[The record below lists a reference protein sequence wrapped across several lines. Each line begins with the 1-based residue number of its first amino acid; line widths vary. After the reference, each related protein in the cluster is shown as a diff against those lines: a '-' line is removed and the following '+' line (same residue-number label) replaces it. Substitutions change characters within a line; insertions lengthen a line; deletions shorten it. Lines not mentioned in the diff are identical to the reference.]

1 MIIPNDHT
9 AARLPLTMANPE
21 QQQQSLNELLKWSV
35 ENSDASRNDPSVGAP
50 KDSSKG
56 LNQDALAQLL
66 GAPSDADR
74 MRQAMTA
81 IIAPLDQVDLENKM
95 IAWDNLEQLIEQIDN
110 ANNLESL
117 GMWPLLVQQLENAE
131 PDMRTGAAGVMGTA
145 VQNNIK
151 AQEKLLEHGALPILA
166 KIGVDDSDKAT
177 RKKAVS
183 ALSSEVRN
191 YQPGLDELEKHVPAH
206 LWGGQRGL
214 DAGDMEGVDE
224 VIQKLR
230 VHAARP

>member
-1 MIIPNDHT
+1 
-9 AARLPLTMANPE
+9 MANPE

-35 ENSDASRNDPSVGAP
+35 ENSDVSRNDPNVPTPADP
-50 KDSSKG
+50 NKG
-56 LNQDALAQLL
+56 LNTQALGELF
-66 GAPSDADR
+66 GAPSDADL
-74 MRQAMTA
+74 MRAAMTA
-81 IIAPLDQVDLENKM
+81 IIAPADQISLDDKI

-117 GMWPLLVQQLENAE
+117 GMWPLLVQQLENEEA
-131 PDMRTGAAGVMGTA
+131 DMRTGAAAVMGTA

-151 AQEKLLEHGALPILA
+151 AQEKLLEHGALPKLA
-166 KIGVDDSDKAT
+166 KIAVEDQDKVT

-191 YQPGLDELEKHVPAH
+191 YQPGLDELEKHVPKE

-224 VIQKLR
+224 VVQKLR

>member
-1 MIIPNDHT
+1 
-9 AARLPLTMANPE
+9 MANSE
-21 QQQQSLNELLKWSV
+21 QQQSLNELLKWSV
-35 ENSDASRNDPSVGAP
+35 ENSDATRNDPNAP
-50 KDSSKG
+50 TPQDPSKG
-56 LNQDALAQLL
+56 LNKQALAELF

-81 IIAPLDQVDLENKM
+81 IIAPADQVDLENKI

-117 GMWPLLVQQLENAE
+117 GMWPLLVQQLSNQEAE
-131 PDMRTGAAGVMGTA
+131 MRKGAAAVMGTA

-151 AQEKLLEHGALPILA
+151 AQEKLLEHGALPALA
-166 KIGVDDSDKAT
+166 KIAVEDEDKAT

-183 ALSSEVRN
+183 ALSSEIRN
-191 YQPGLDELEKHVPAH
+191 FQPGLEELEKCIPSE
-206 LWGGQRGL
+206 LWAGPRGL

-224 VIQKLR
+224 VVQKLR

>member
-1 MIIPNDHT
+1 
-9 AARLPLTMANPE
+9 MANSE
-21 QQQQSLNELLKWSV
+21 QQQSLNELLKWSV
-35 ENSDASRNDPSVGAP
+35 ENSDVSRNDPSVSTPA
-50 KDSSKG
+50 DSNKG
-56 LNQDALAQLL
+56 LNTQALAELF

-81 IIAPLDQVDLENKM
+81 IIAPLDQVDLDNKL

-110 ANNLESL
+110 ANNLEAL
-117 GMWPLLVQQLENAE
+117 GMWPLLVRLLGDEEAE
-131 PDMRTGAAGVMGTA
+131 MRKGAAGVMGTA

-151 AQEKLLEHGALPILA
+151 AQEKLLEHGALPKLA
-166 KIGVDDSDKAT
+166 AIAVEDGDKAA

-191 YQPGLDELEKHVPAH
+191 FQPALDELEKSVPSE
-206 LWGGQRGL
+206 LWGGARGL
-214 DAGDMEGVDE
+214 DAGDMDGVDE
-224 VIQKLR
+224 VIQRLR